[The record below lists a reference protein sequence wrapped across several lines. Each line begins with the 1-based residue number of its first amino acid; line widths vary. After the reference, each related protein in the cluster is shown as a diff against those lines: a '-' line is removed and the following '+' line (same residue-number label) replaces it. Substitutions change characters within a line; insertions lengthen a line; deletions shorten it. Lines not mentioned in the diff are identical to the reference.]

1 MTTTLEQRPQEQ
13 IADDG
18 PALLSKLAQT
28 NGEPACRRRMQL
40 AYLTTEYPKASHT
53 FVRRELRALEDL
65 GHDILRVS
73 VRGCDAVVDPADLE
87 EAQQTEILLGKDK
100 LPLITGFLKTLVFSP
115 GKLARAVRMTIAMWS
130 CSNRNWIRHMAYLV
144 EATRF
149 YQLSK
154 RHGVEHVHVHFGK
167 NAADVARLAKCM
179 GGPTYSMAIHG
190 PGEFDAPVGY
200 SLGAKVEDSEF
211 TAAISH
217 YGTAQLRRWVRHQHW
232 NKLNVI
238 RCTISDEFLSQ
249 RQPLEND
256 TNQFVCIGRLTPQKG
271 QLLLIEAVA
280 LLAQQGVDVQLVLAG
295 DGEIRD
301 VLEQRIRTLGIQ
313 EQITIT
319 GWIGESEVRRHLL
332 ESRAMVLPSF
342 AEGLPVAIMES
353 LALGRPVISTC
364 ITGIPELLRDGANGW
379 MITAGCVEDIAR
391 AMKEAVETPL
401 SRINEMG
408 VTGNARVK
416 EQHLAQTEAA
426 KLESL
431 LLEHVAP
438 KKQTASGARSVCPQ
452 S

>member
-1 MTTTLEQRPQEQ
+1 MTTTLEQQTTNR
-13 IADDG
+13 DSSDG
-18 PALLSKLAQT
+18 KQLLNELAATTGQPNT
-28 NGEPACRRRMQL
+28 RRRMQL

-87 EAQQTEILLGKDK
+87 EAQQTKILLGSDK
-100 LPLITGFLKTLVFSP
+100 LPLIMGFLKMLVFSP
-115 GKLARAVRMTIAMWS
+115 RKLARATRMTIAMWS
-130 CSNRNWIRHMAYLV
+130 CSNRNWIRHLAYLV
-144 EATRF
+144 EATKF
-149 YQLSK
+149 YQLTK
-154 RHGVEHVHVHFGK
+154 KHGIEHVHVHFGK
-167 NAADVARLAKCM
+167 NAADVARLAKSM
-179 GGPTYSMAIHG
+179 GGPTYSMTIHG

-217 YGTAQLRRWVRHQHW
+217 YGTAQLRRWVHHQHW

-238 RCTISDEFLSQ
+238 RCTINDEFLSQ
-249 RQPLEND
+249 RQPLETD

-271 QLLLIEAVA
+271 QLLLVEAVA
-280 LLAQQGVDVQLVLAG
+280 MLVEQGVDVRLVLAG

-319 GWIGESEVRRHLL
+319 GWIGEADVRRHLL

-364 ITGIPELLRDGANGW
+364 ITGIPELLKDGANGW

-408 VTGNARVK
+408 VTGNARVA
-416 EQHLAQTEAA
+416 EQHLAETEAA
-426 KLESL
+426 KLEAL
-431 LLEHVAP
+431 LLEHVGT
-438 KKQTASGARSVCPQ
+438 KK
-452 S
+452 

>member
-1 MTTTLEQRPQEQ
+1 MTTTLEQQSTNRDS
-13 IADDG
+13 ADG
-18 PALLSKLAQT
+18 KQLLNELAATTGQPNT
-28 NGEPACRRRMQL
+28 RRRMQL

-87 EAQQTEILLGKDK
+87 EAQQTKILLGSDK
-100 LPLITGFLKTLVFSP
+100 LPLIMGFLKMLVFSP
-115 GKLARAVRMTIAMWS
+115 RKLARATRMTIAMWS
-130 CSNRNWIRHMAYLV
+130 CSNRNWIRHLAYLV
-144 EATRF
+144 EATKF
-149 YQLSK
+149 YQLTK
-154 RHGVEHVHVHFGK
+154 KHGIEHVHVHFGK
-167 NAADVARLAKCM
+167 NAADVARLAKSM
-179 GGPTYSMAIHG
+179 GGPTYSMTIHG

-217 YGTAQLRRWVRHQHW
+217 YGTAQLRRWVHHQHW

-238 RCTISDEFLSQ
+238 RCTINDEFLSQ
-249 RQPLEND
+249 RQPLETD

-271 QLLLIEAVA
+271 QLLLVEAVA
-280 LLAQQGVDVQLVLAG
+280 MLVEQGVDVRLVLAG

-301 VLEQRIRTLGIQ
+301 VLEQRIRALGIQ

-319 GWIGESEVRRHLL
+319 GWIGEADVRRHLL

-364 ITGIPELLRDGANGW
+364 ITGIPELLKDGANGW

-408 VTGNARVK
+408 VTGNARVA
-416 EQHLAQTEAA
+416 EQHLAETEAA
-426 KLESL
+426 KLEAL
-431 LLEHVAP
+431 LLEHVGTQ
-438 KKQTASGARSVCPQ
+438 K
-452 S
+452 

>member
-1 MTTTLEQRPQEQ
+1 MTTTLEQQTTNR
-13 IADDG
+13 DSSDG
-18 PALLSKLAQT
+18 KQLLNELAATTGQPNT
-28 NGEPACRRRMQL
+28 RRRMQL

-87 EAQQTEILLGKDK
+87 EAQQTKILLGSDK
-100 LPLITGFLKTLVFSP
+100 LPLIMGFLKMLVFSP
-115 GKLARAVRMTIAMWS
+115 RKLARATRMTIAMWS
-130 CSNRNWIRHMAYLV
+130 CSNRNWIRHLAYLV
-144 EATRF
+144 EATKF
-149 YQLSK
+149 YQLTK
-154 RHGVEHVHVHFGK
+154 KHGIEHVHVHFGK
-167 NAADVARLAKCM
+167 NAADVARLAKSM
-179 GGPTYSMAIHG
+179 GGPTYSMTIHG

-217 YGTAQLRRWVRHQHW
+217 YGTAQLRRWVHHQHW

-238 RCTISDEFLSQ
+238 RCTINDEFLSQ
-249 RQPLEND
+249 RQPLETD

-271 QLLLIEAVA
+271 QLLLVEAVA
-280 LLAQQGVDVQLVLAG
+280 MLVEQGVDVRLVLAG

-319 GWIGESEVRRHLL
+319 GWIGEADVRRHLL

-364 ITGIPELLRDGANGW
+364 ITGIPELLKDGANGW

-408 VTGNARVK
+408 VTGNARVV
-416 EQHLAQTEAA
+416 EQHLAETEAA
-426 KLESL
+426 KLEAL
-431 LLEHVAP
+431 LLEHVGT
-438 KKQTASGARSVCPQ
+438 KK
-452 S
+452 